1 MEPLEI
7 KGVEKEPLTFD
18 LESEEI
24 NVPGVKVNTSIEN
37 IEDFQIPD
45 ITEQK
50 DIEKLK
56 SKRLRKQYKNQI
68 IPPYQAEKEYKY
80 KPLIP
85 EYSCSNENDF
95 LLESV
100 PKSENENYLLD
111 KSRTFE
117 IINENDLNIDGQ
129 KNEKNWNDL
138 IKIDNDSLVV
148 KGKSKAPLQID
159 NNKEVIEIKKQIN
172 KWDDLIDDKTEDV
185 NIKGQQIKK
194 NVFDIESENIELKGK
209 EKKSFKIDEQNEVI
223 EFIGKDNI
231 SKWNELNDVENGEL
245 LNLKGKNKSPLQI
258 ENNNDV
264 IQIDGQPQK
273 SKWGELNDIENEVID
288 INGIEKPDW
297 NQLNDIEGE
306 DILINGQENPK
317 ISNWNDI
324 NDMEGEQLFIKNTY
338 KQPENWNDKLKK
350 QKVDDINYNKNIQ
363 TINLQPKKTGL
374 LEGSDSDDVIEND
387 DDYGQNDHSQKLKQK
402 SGQRDVLIEITKKGN
417 QNNLNDNDDIDVLN
431 STHAHKKTGKK
442 FENSFQNI
450 KKKIEN
456 KSKSGSQPKDIIL
469 EEKSN
474 RPSVEDKKLLEEEN
488 IIENNEE
495 AENIY
500 KNKNLNQT
508 YKPSNRYSYNEPIG
522 RDFKTSTSQAR
533 RSVAGPENVNKRFS
547 ESQNIQSLLRKQAG
561 NKKAE
566 YLREFKDD
574 KEEF

>member
-1 MEPLEI
+1 M
-7 KGVEKEPLTFD
+7 
-18 LESEEI
+18 
-24 NVPGVKVNTSIEN
+24 
-37 IEDFQIPD
+37 
-45 ITEQK
+45 
-50 DIEKLK
+50 
-56 SKRLRKQYKNQI
+56 
-68 IPPYQAEKEYKY
+68 
-80 KPLIP
+80 
-85 EYSCSNENDF
+85 
-95 LLESV
+95 
-100 PKSENENYLLD
+100 
-111 KSRTFE
+111 
-117 IINENDLNIDGQ
+117 
-129 KNEKNWNDL
+129 
-138 IKIDNDSLVV
+138 
-148 KGKSKAPLQID
+148 
-159 NNKEVIEIKKQIN
+159 
-172 KWDDLIDDKTEDV
+172 
-185 NIKGQQIKK
+185 
-194 NVFDIESENIELKGK
+194 
-209 EKKSFKIDEQNEVI
+209 
-223 EFIGKDNI
+223 
-231 SKWNELNDVENGEL
+231 
-245 LNLKGKNKSPLQI
+245 QI

-273 SKWGELNDIENEVID
+273 SNWNELKDIKNEVID
-288 INGIEKPDW
+288 IYGIEKPDW
-297 NQLNDIEGE
+297 NQLNDIETE

-324 NDMEGEQLFIKNTY
+324 NDIEGEDLFIENTY

-363 TINLQPKKTGL
+363 TINVQPKKTGL
-374 LEGSDSDDVIEND
+374 LEGSDSDDIIEND
-387 DDYGQNDHSQKLKQK
+387 DDYGQNDHSQNLKQK

-417 QNNLNDNDDIDVLN
+417 ENNLNDNDDIDVLN
-431 STHAHKKTGKK
+431 STHAHKKKGKK

-488 IIENNEE
+488 VIENNEE

-561 NKKAE
+561 NKKTE